1 MIRCYAAAKKMERR
15 RLQPVACGE
24 QSESHR
30 SATDAVRS
38 SPHPCGKHLLAGVND
53 ILDFSRIEAGRLTIG
68 ASPFDLGRLVERAI
82 ELNVVRARS
91 KGLTFRVTKSPDLPA
106 ACLGDEMRIPQVL
119 VNLLSNAVKFTQRG
133 GITLSVARVADGLL
147 FQVDDTGIG
156 LSAEQIAH
164 LFNAFEQV
172 DSATTRR
179 FGGSGLGWRS
189 ATIWWA

>member
-15 RLQPVACGE
+15 RLQPVGCGE
-24 QSESHR
+24 QSEPHR

-53 ILDFSRIEAGRLTIG
+53 FLDHSRIEAGRLTIG
-68 ASPFDLGRLVERAI
+68 ASPFDLGRLVERA
-82 ELNVVRARS
+82 RS
-91 KGLTFRVTKSPDLPA
+91 RGLTFRVTKSPDLPA
-106 ACLGDEMRIPQVL
+106 ACLGDKMRIPQVL

-147 FQVDDTGIG
+147 FQVGDTGIG
-156 LSAEQIAH
+156 LSAEQIAR